1 MDVWCIYACKIEW
14 MKFLCCLSAV
24 NCDCNTFWMCLYSV
38 HEYVECVRLCVCV
51 SVHKAISKS
60 IVNAHVHCTLFS
72 CTSTA
77 IYLKWLFSRFILLYA
92 SIEKRFSTMVVE
104 QEIKPPETP
113 FMLLTILLSE
123 RCAISLIIDNIE

>member
-24 NCDCNTFWMCLYSV
+24 NCDCNTFWMCLYLV
-38 HEYVECVRLCVCV
+38 HEYVECVWMCVCV

-77 IYLKWLFSRFILLYA
+77 IYSKWLFSRFILLYA
-92 SIEKRFSTMVVE
+92 SIEKRFFHNGSWTRDKTARNSIYAVNNIIEWTMCD
-104 QEIKPPETP
+104 ITYYW
-113 FMLLTILLSE
+113 
-123 RCAISLIIDNIE
+123 